1 MPLPLVPV
9 LVGLALG
16 ALALEAGSKGAAAPQ
31 GPGGGTPRGLYE
43 DRGGVQYVPRAAVP
57 ALLASLA
64 AVGYVP
70 QPGFTDAAG
79 GTVLPT
85 AAPPAP
91 GAKSASAWA
100 AAEAAMG
107 RYVLIR
113 SADYPAELRSVLP
126 SQFATE
132 REALAP
138 GGAWGVLL
146 EPGAAPVPAP
156 IPGIPGL
163 SLPPAGVPAPAPAPA
178 PGGGIPGLP
187 GLPGVLQNL
196 PGLPAGLP
204 GLPTAPPLGSLGGP
218 AAELPGL
225 ADVPESQRAAVVA
238 LVSDPQ
244 TSPERLETM
253 AGVIANQAP
262 KAAEALRALAAS
274 RRAARI
280 AQAVADGKTYTIR
293 AGSWPAGVAHY
304 YTGDGAK
311 YRELVE
317 LPENK
322 LSHGGPTGVQGW
334 TVGKVLVLPP
344 AWPKKPEPTSSGQLT
359 GENGG
364 GLTKP
369 EIDRI
374 ADEIKR
380 TLDKGDGAEANS

>member
-1 MPLPLVPV
+1 MPLPILPV

-16 ALALEAGSKGAAAPQ
+16 AIALGGDKNAPGAGAPPGA
-31 GPGGGTPRGLYE
+31 PRGLYE
-43 DRGGVQYVPRAAVP
+43 ERGGVQYVPRAAVP

-64 AVGYVP
+64 GVGYVP
-70 QPGFTDAAG
+70 QPGYTDAAG

-85 AAPPAP
+85 SAPPAP
-91 GAKSASAWA
+91 GARSAAAWA

-126 SQFATE
+126 GNFPNE
-132 REALAP
+132 RDALAP

-146 EPGAAPVPAP
+146 EPGAVPPLPAPV
-156 IPGIPGL
+156 PGIPGL
-163 SLPPAGVPAPAPAPA
+163 TLPPAGVPAAPPAPP

-187 GLPGVLQNL
+187 GVLQGL
-196 PGLPAGLP
+196 PGLPSGLPAIP

-238 LVSDPQ
+238 LVSDPGS
-244 TSPERLETM
+244 SPEQLETM
-253 AGVIANQAP
+253 AGVIATRAP

-293 AGSWPAGVAHY
+293 SGSWPAGVAQY
-304 YTGDGAK
+304 YTGDGGR
-311 YRELVE
+311 YRELVA

-334 TVGKVLVLPP
+334 TPGKVLVLPA
-344 AWPKKPEPTSSGQLT
+344 AWPKKPEPTTAGQLT
-359 GENGG
+359 GEGGG
-364 GLTKP
+364 GLSRP
-369 EIDRI
+369 DIDRI

-380 TLDKGDGAEANS
+380 TLDKGDGAEAAS